1 MITKMEINNFRCFE
15 HLIIDDLKLVNI
27 IGGKNNAGKSAI
39 LDAIL
44 IQNVVRTADYFR
56 FLLGIRNP
64 NLPQILS
71 SNLLLN
77 PLFCKTTNTNEL
89 SIKYKHKDLP
99 TSTLSISKK
108 YINPMQL
115 PQNQNHL
122 LWQINNRNF
131 SVLVK
136 LNVDDSGVE
145 SFSDEFIPPDMPPMN
160 NLQTITSYKWIFET
174 ISFYKNLV
182 YAVNIPEWLSQIN
195 LDSKK
200 KALLISTL
208 QNFDPDIVDIITVL
222 ENTIPIVYVKLKSER
237 AILLNSMG
245 DGINKAL
252 AILLYI
258 INSPNGILL
267 IDEIENGFHYSLYNK
282 LLKIFCE
289 AAFNVNCQLM
299 MTTHNRNIIG
309 SLLTVMDEMNKL
321 DDLSYQRMDF
331 YNGQR
336 KAFYFSGEDLISS
349 FEMNIEIR

>member
-1 MITKMEINNFRCFE
+1 MEISNFRCFE
-15 HLIIDDLKLVNI
+15 HLVIDDLKLINI

-64 NLPQILS
+64 NLPQMLS

-77 PLFCKTTNTNEL
+77 PLFYKTTNTNEL
-89 SIKYKHKDLP
+89 SIKYEHKDLP

-108 YINPMQL
+108 YINAMQL
-115 PQNQNHL
+115 PQKNL
-122 LWQINNRNF
+122 LWQLNNRIF

-136 LNVDDSGVE
+136 LDVDGSVVE
-145 SFSDEFIPPDMPPMN
+145 SFSDEFIPPDMSPANHLP
-160 NLQTITSYKWIFET
+160 TVTSYKWIFET
-174 ISFYKNLV
+174 INFYKNLM
-182 YAVNIPEWLSQIN
+182 YAINIPEWLSQIN

-208 QNFDPDIVDIITVL
+208 QNFDSDIIDIITVL
-222 ENTIPIVYVKLKSER
+222 ENAIPIVYVKLKSER

-321 DDLSYQRMDF
+321 NDLSYQRMDF